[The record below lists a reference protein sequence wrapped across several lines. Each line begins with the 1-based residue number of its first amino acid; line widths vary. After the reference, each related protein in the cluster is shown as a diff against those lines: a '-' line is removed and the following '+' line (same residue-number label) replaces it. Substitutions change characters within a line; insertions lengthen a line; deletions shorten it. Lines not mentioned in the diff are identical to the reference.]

1 MGAHEIANTL
11 LICVVVVVSIYVVM
25 NIDDTFTAF
34 KKLYNA
40 EQDEKH
46 LKMGKHISQLSNND
60 DQLKQRGDNHEK
72 RIKYHEDLLKDDKTD
87 RAEKKVYTVLDG
99 HDATLTNH
107 ASLLEDP
114 KSPEDRGDEKRIYQ
128 LIDNNKAS
136 LDSHNTKILENERR
150 LRNLEFADGDGGS
163 LVIKNANYDG
173 QNNITMKADG
183 SIEFN
188 VDNSSKLCSR
198 VTGSSECKPL
208 VVLEQFTNKKNKK
221 NIIKLNNTVEAFTG
235 LKVNE
240 KQQHIELEYAGKK
253 YQLSK
258 KSGIPGKQGPQ
269 GPDGPKGD
277 RGEKG
282 DTGERG
288 MRGMQGQQGTQGPA
302 GPKGDTGARGPEGPQ
317 GPAGKNGLSE
327 SDIQTIIDKKLLEIN
342 EKVNGLSQVDKV
354 ILDTLTTIQGTIKE
368 GFSDGSTLNNYE
380 TFVIKNSL
388 IELFNDTTLE
398 RANEIKKIVNK
409 MRQQVIKK
417 KYINRINY
425 NRRNNYIIRTVRN
438 NRIRSINNQRNI
450 SNSLPLVKDISGVKN
465 LNNARG
471 FLRYGQHINIR
482 ANHIHRGNR
491 LYLSIINYGGIR
503 ASFLVKN
510 NRRAN
515 DYKFRFKSNG
525 DKRGENNGKLVR
537 YGSILHIQSIK
548 NGKVLQNNGRGQ
560 WSMFI
565 NHNHMDWEKVQILP
579 FRAKNNRYISRGDIV
594 YIRSFK
600 RRYGYRYLQQWG
612 GNDRHRPARFSYGG
626 RPVNRAWNLFR
637 IE

>member
-46 LKMGKHISQLSNND
+46 LKMGNHISQLSNND

-150 LRNLEFADGDGGS
+150 LRNLEFADGDGGN
-163 LVIKNANYDG
+163 LVIKNANHDG
-173 QNNITMKADG
+173 ENNITMKADG

-240 KQQHIELEYAGKK
+240 KQQHIEVEYAGKK
-253 YQLSK
+253 DQLSK
-258 KSGIPGKQGPQ
+258 KSGIPGPKGEQGPS
-269 GPDGPKGD
+269 GPKGD

-288 MRGMQGQQGTQGPA
+288 AQGIEGKQGPQGPA
-302 GPKGDTGARGPEGPQ
+302 GPKGDTGATGPKGAK
-317 GPAGKNGLSE
+317 GDDGLSE

-388 IELFNDTTLE
+388 IEFFNNPTLE
-398 RANEIKKIVNK
+398 RAKELQASIEKAAKEAEQQKQQETKQDSSLTAAVIATADAAAKTASAVSDLQSKKLIGQLHVRSTGLHKGRGRGWAGVWVRKKNK
-409 MRQQVIKK
+409 SGKGWASGFQKK
-417 KYINRINY
+417 STPGRSYRL
-425 NRRNNYIIRTVRN
+425 TVF
-438 NRIRSINNQRNI
+438 
-450 SNSLPLVKDISGVKN
+450 DKN
-465 LNNARG
+465 LNYKWQGHYDVYRHWSHGRRLANHLDHFNVNNNILIINTWDEPARHRNHITGLWLGQYGNARRFHNIG
-471 FLRYGQHINIR
+471 FRQAYISIYQNGVGVLYDNHHGRFNSITINIYE
-482 ANHIHRGNR
+482 
-491 LYLSIINYGGIR
+491 L
-503 ASFLVKN
+503 K
-510 NRRAN
+510 
-515 DYKFRFKSNG
+515 
-525 DKRGENNGKLVR
+525 
-537 YGSILHIQSIK
+537 
-548 NGKVLQNNGRGQ
+548 
-560 WSMFI
+560 
-565 NHNHMDWEKVQILP
+565 
-579 FRAKNNRYISRGDIV
+579 
-594 YIRSFK
+594 
-600 RRYGYRYLQQWG
+600 
-612 GNDRHRPARFSYGG
+612 
-626 RPVNRAWNLFR
+626 
-637 IE
+637 

>member
-46 LKMGKHISQLSNND
+46 LKMGNHISQLSNND

-72 RIKYHEDLLKDDKTD
+72 RIKYHEDLLKDDKTN

-114 KSPEDRGDEKRIYQ
+114 KTPEDRGDEKRIYQ
-128 LIDNNKAS
+128 LIDNNKTS

-208 VVLEQFTNKKNKK
+208 VVLEQFTDKKNKK

-235 LKVNE
+235 LQVND
-240 KQQHIELEYAGKK
+240 KQKHVELKYAGKT
-253 YQLSK
+253 YQLARTGTLEK
-258 KSGIPGKQGPQ
+258 GTTGDKGEKGE
-269 GPDGPKGD
+269 KGD

-288 MRGMQGQQGTQGPA
+288 MRGMEGKQGIQGPA
-302 GPKGDTGARGPEGPQ
+302 GAQGPKGDKGEKGDKGD
-317 GPAGKNGLSE
+317 AGTNGLSE

-342 EKVNGLSQVDKV
+342 EKVNGLSQVDNV
-354 ILDTLTTIQGTIKE
+354 ILDTLTIIQGNIKE
-368 GFSDGSTLNNYE
+368 GFSNGSTLNNYE
-380 TFVIKNSL
+380 TFLIKNSL
-388 IELFNDTTLE
+388 IEFFNNPTLD
-398 RANEIKKIVNK
+398 RANNLKTTVKESVKEDEQQKQQEKEQDSSLTAAVIATAEAAAKTASAVSDLQSKKLIGQLHVRSAGLHK
-409 MRQQVIKK
+409 GRGRGWTGVWVRKK
-417 KYINRINY
+417 NESGEGWASGFQKKSIPGRSYCL
-425 NRRNNYIIRTVRN
+425 TVF
-438 NRIRSINNQRNI
+438 
-450 SNSLPLVKDISGVKN
+450 DKN
-465 LNNARG
+465 LNYIKQGHFDVFRHKKHGVYLANWLDEHNKNNNILVINTWDEPSRHRNHIMG
-471 FLRYGQHINIR
+471 LWHGQYGNMRRFHNVGWRQAYISVYQNGVGVLFDNHHGRFNSKTINIYE
-482 ANHIHRGNR
+482 
-491 LYLSIINYGGIR
+491 L
-503 ASFLVKN
+503 K
-510 NRRAN
+510 
-515 DYKFRFKSNG
+515 
-525 DKRGENNGKLVR
+525 
-537 YGSILHIQSIK
+537 
-548 NGKVLQNNGRGQ
+548 
-560 WSMFI
+560 
-565 NHNHMDWEKVQILP
+565 
-579 FRAKNNRYISRGDIV
+579 
-594 YIRSFK
+594 
-600 RRYGYRYLQQWG
+600 
-612 GNDRHRPARFSYGG
+612 
-626 RPVNRAWNLFR
+626 
-637 IE
+637 